1 MAELFEYIT
10 TTKTDITNNNGRY
23 VETWP
28 ENKKFTTGA
37 YINNNKLYLGTDGV
51 NNVNRWISVGTY
63 IRVLPTD
70 PPPVDPPPVVLGD
83 EEINIRKFAKDR
95 VTVLESKWYKEVV
108 E

>member
-10 TTKTDITNNNGRY
+10 TVKTDITNNSGQVR
-23 VETWP
+23 ETWP
-28 ENKKFTTGA
+28 ANKPFITGA

-63 IRVLPTD
+63 IRVLPTE
-70 PPPVDPPPVVLGD
+70 PPPVDPPPPVTTD
-83 EEINIRKFAKDR
+83 EFMHVRKFAADR
-95 VTVLESKWYKEVV
+95 ITVLSSEWYQKVV